1 MTLGAKT
8 WCEIHSYVSMFFLP
22 VAVIFAITGGISA
35 VGEHGGP
42 GGRGPQVRVGQAV
55 PGGSEQMGQEEPGH
69 GSEQV
74 PGVHG
79 EPRKGATGERP
90 GLLFKL
96 TMLHKAKA
104 GVASKVLAV
113 CFGVAMLTV
122 YLSGI
127 WICWCN
133 GERRKRMLIT
143 GLIGLVVTVIIILLG

>member
-1 MTLGAKT
+1 MGART

-22 VAVIFAITGGISA
+22 AAVIFAITGCISA
-35 VGEHGGP
+35 VVEHGGP
-42 GGRGPQVRVGQAV
+42 GGRGPQVRAGQAV
-55 PGGSEQMGQEEPGH
+55 PGGHARMGQEEPGD
-69 GSEQV
+69 GSEQS

-79 EPRKGATGERP
+79 EHRETAIGERS
-90 GLLFKL
+90 GLLSKL

-113 CFGVAMLTV
+113 CFGAAMLAI

-133 GERRKRMLIT
+133 KERRKRMLVT
-143 GLIGLVVTVIIILLG
+143 GLIGLVMTVVVIILG